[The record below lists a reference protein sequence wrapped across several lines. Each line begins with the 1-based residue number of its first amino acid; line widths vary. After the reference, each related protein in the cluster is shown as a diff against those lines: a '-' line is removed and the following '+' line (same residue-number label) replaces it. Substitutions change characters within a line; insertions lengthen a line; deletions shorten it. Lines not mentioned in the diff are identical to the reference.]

1 MGFKKNK
8 MIELKS
14 LKKLSILLIVLQ
26 SISFSTLNA
35 QNESPLNIQEKLDS
49 LKTSLNEVTIMEL
62 GGMVKISEEV
72 KGFENDKFLSLDEFQ
87 FDLSSVIMDPETKLY
102 ADDKKMIQLIVFPKK
117 VAIETKIHSEGL
129 IAISS
134 EDFMSRK
141 LRFDNENYAFYDSS
155 NKKLRPEEAE
165 EKFKSGIYK
174 VEAFV
179 NDNDVFKLAYLTK
192 IKEEK
197 MQEMM
202 QNLQNQST
210 SFDAALK
217 GKPLPDFVFKDILGN
232 TYTPEDIKGKVVVIN
247 FWFMSCAPCIEEM
260 PELNKLVE
268 EYENNNDVLFLALTL
283 DEKGPMLNKF
293 LETNVFNYNI
303 VPDSKDYIMKKL
315 QVPTFPTHIVLDK
328 NSNVMFTF
336 AGSELRVTEF
346 IKSSIDYYLE

>member
-1 MGFKKNK
+1 
-8 MIELKS
+8 MIELKN
-14 LKKLSILLIVLQ
+14 LYILIIVLK

-35 QNESPLNIQEKLDS
+35 QNNNPLNVQEKLDS

-62 GGMVKISEEV
+62 GGMVKMSEEI

-87 FDLSSVIMDPETKLY
+87 SRLQYILMDPETKLY
-102 ADDKKMIQLIVFPKK
+102 ADDKKQIRLIIFPTETT
-117 VAIETKIHSEGL
+117 IETKIHSKGL

-165 EKFKSGIYK
+165 EKFKSGVYK

-192 IKEEK
+192 FTQEEL
-197 MQEMM
+197 QEMM
-202 QNLQNQST
+202 ETYQNQSA

-283 DEKGPMLNKF
+283 DEKGSMLNKF

-303 VPDSKDYIMKKL
+303 IPDSQDYIMNKL
-315 QVPTFPTHIVLDK
+315 QVNSFPTHIVLDK
-328 NSNVMFTF
+328 NSNVVFTF
-336 AGSELRVTEF
+336 SGYTPQVGEL
-346 IKSSIDYYLE
+346 IKSSIISFLEK

>member
-1 MGFKKNK
+1 
-8 MIELKS
+8 MIQLKS

-26 SISFSTLNA
+26 SISFSTLNS
-35 QNESPLNIQEKLDS
+35 QNKSPQEKLDS

-62 GGMVKISEEV
+62 GGMVKMSEEI

-87 FDLSSVIMDPETKLY
+87 SRLQYILMDPETKLY
-102 ADDKKMIQLIVFPKK
+102 ADDKKQIRLIIFPTETT
-117 VAIETKIHSEGL
+117 IETKIHSKGL

-247 FWFMSCAPCIEEM
+247 FWFINCAPCVEEM
-260 PELNKLVE
+260 PELNKLVK
-268 EYENNNDVLFLALTL
+268 EYENNKDVLFLALTL
-283 DEKGPMLNKF
+283 DEKGSMLNKF

-303 VPDSKDYIMKKL
+303 IPDSQDYIMNKL
-315 QVPTFPTHIVLDK
+315 QVNSFPTHIVLDK
-328 NSNVMFTF
+328 NSNVVFTF
-336 AGSELRVTEF
+336 SGYTPQVGEL
-346 IKSSIDYYLE
+346 IKSSIISFLEK

>member
-1 MGFKKNK
+1 

-26 SISFSTLNA
+26 SISFSTLNS
-35 QNESPLNIQEKLDS
+35 QNKSPQEKLDS

-62 GGMVKISEEV
+62 GGMVKLSQEI

-87 FDLSSVIMDPETKLY
+87 SELSSVIMDPETKLY
-102 ADDKKMIQLIVFPKK
+102 ADDMKMIQLIVFPKK

-129 IAISS
+129 IAISY

-141 LRFDNENYAFYDSS
+141 LRFDNKNYAFYDSS

-165 EKFKSGIYK
+165 EKFKSGVYK

-192 IKEEK
+192 FTQEEL
-197 MQEMM
+197 QEMM
-202 QNLQNQST
+202 ETFQNQSA

-247 FWFMSCAPCIEEM
+247 LWFISCAPCIEEM
-260 PELNKLVE
+260 PELNKLVK
-268 EYENNNDVLFLALTL
+268 EYENNDAVLFLALAL
-283 DEKGPMLNKF
+283 DEKGPRLNTF
-293 LETNVFNYNI
+293 LETHVFNYNI
-303 VPDSKDYIMKKL
+303 VPDSQDYIIKKL
-315 QVPTFPTHIVLDK
+315 QINSFPTHIVLDK
-328 NSNVMFTF
+328 NSNVVFTLSGF
-336 AGSELRVTEF
+336 TPGVGEL
-346 IKSSIDYYLE
+346 IKSSINSFLEK

>member
-1 MGFKKNK
+1 
-8 MIELKS
+8 MIQLKS

-26 SISFSTLNA
+26 SISFSTLNS
-35 QNESPLNIQEKLDS
+35 QNKSPQEKLDS

-62 GGMVKISEEV
+62 GGMVKISQET

-87 FDLSSVIMDPETKLY
+87 SELQNVIMDPETKLY
-102 ADDKKMIQLIVFPKK
+102 ADDKKTIQLIVFPKK

-165 EKFKSGIYK
+165 EKFKSGVYK

-192 IKEEK
+192 FTQEEL
-197 MQEMM
+197 QEMM
-202 QNLQNQST
+202 ETYQNQSA

-247 FWFMSCAPCIEEM
+247 LWFISCAPCIEEM
-260 PELNKLVE
+260 PELNKLVK
-268 EYENNNDVLFLALTL
+268 EYENNDAVLFLALAL
-283 DEKGPMLNKF
+283 DEKGPRLNTF
-293 LETNVFNYNI
+293 LETHVFNYNI
-303 VPDSKDYIMKKL
+303 VPDSQDYIIKKL
-315 QVPTFPTHIVLDK
+315 QTNSFPTHMVLDK
-328 NSNVMFTF
+328 NSNVVFTLSGF
-336 AGSELRVTEF
+336 TPGVGEL
-346 IKSSIDYYLE
+346 IKSSINSFLEK

>member
-1 MGFKKNK
+1 M
-8 MIELKS
+8 ELKN
-14 LKKLSILLIVLQ
+14 LKKLSILLIILQ

-35 QNESPLNIQEKLDS
+35 QNNNPLNVQEKLDS

-62 GGMVKISEEV
+62 GGMVKISEET

-87 FDLSSVIMDPETKLY
+87 SRLQYILMDPETKLF
-102 ADDKKMIQLIVFPKK
+102 ADDKKQIRLIIFPTETT
-117 VAIETKIHSEGL
+117 IETKIHSEGL

-165 EKFKSGIYK
+165 EKFKSGMYK

-202 QNLQNQST
+202 QNLQNQSA
-210 SFDAALK
+210 SFDAAFK
-217 GKPLPDFVFKDILGN
+217 GKPLPDFIFKDILGN
-232 TYTPEDIKGKVVVIN
+232 TYTPEDIKGKVVIIN
-247 FWFMSCAPCIEEM
+247 LWFINCAPCVEEM
-260 PELNKLVE
+260 PELNKLVK
-268 EYENNNDVLFLALTL
+268 EYENNKDVLFLALTL
-283 DEKGPMLNKF
+283 DEKGPSLNKF
-293 LETNVFNYNI
+293 LDTHVFNYNI
-303 VPDSKDYIMKKL
+303 VPDSQDYIMNKL
-315 QVPTFPTHIVLDK
+315 QVNSFPTHIVLDK
-328 NSNVMFTF
+328 NSNVVFTLSYYTPQV
-336 AGSELRVTEF
+336 GEL
-346 IKSSIDYYLE
+346 IKSTINSFLEK

>member
-1 MGFKKNK
+1 
-8 MIELKS
+8 MIELKN
-14 LKKLSILLIVLQ
+14 LYILIIVLQ

-35 QNESPLNIQEKLDS
+35 QNNNPLNVQEKLDS

-62 GGMVKISEEV
+62 GGMVKISEEM
-72 KGFENDKFLSLDEFQ
+72 KGFENDNFLSLNEFQ
-87 FDLSSVIMDPETKLY
+87 SRLQYILMDPETKLF
-102 ADDKKMIQLIVFPKK
+102 ADDKKQIRLIIFPTETT
-117 VAIETKIHSEGL
+117 IETKIHSEGL

-165 EKFKSGIYK
+165 EKFKSGMYN

-197 MQEMM
+197 TQEMM
-202 QNLQNQST
+202 QNLQNQSA

-247 FWFMSCAPCIEEM
+247 LWFISCAPCIEEM
-260 PELNKLVE
+260 PELNKLVK
-268 EYENNNDVLFLALTL
+268 EYENNDAVLFLALAL
-283 DEKGPMLNKF
+283 DEKGPRLNKF
-293 LETNVFNYNI
+293 LETHVFNYNI
-303 VPDSKDYIMKKL
+303 VPDSQDYIIKKL
-315 QVPTFPTHIVLDK
+315 QTNSFPTHIVLDK
-328 NSNVMFTF
+328 NSNVVFT
-336 AGSELRVTEF
+336 LRGYTPQVGDL
-346 IKSSIDYYLE
+346 IKSSVSSFLEK

>member
-1 MGFKKNK
+1 

-26 SISFSTLNA
+26 SISFSTLNS
-35 QNESPLNIQEKLDS
+35 QNKSPQEKLDS

-62 GGMVKISEEV
+62 GGMVKLSQEI

-87 FDLSSVIMDPETKLY
+87 SELQNVIMDPETKLY
-102 ADDKKMIQLIVFPKK
+102 ADDKKIIQLIVFPKK

-165 EKFKSGIYK
+165 EKFKSGVYK

-192 IKEEK
+192 FTQEEL
-197 MQEMM
+197 QEMM
-202 QNLQNQST
+202 EMFQNQSA

-247 FWFMSCAPCIEEM
+247 LWFISCAPCIEEM
-260 PELNKLVE
+260 PELNKLVK
-268 EYENNNDVLFLALTL
+268 EYENNDAVLFLALAL
-283 DEKGPMLNKF
+283 DEKGPRLNTF
-293 LETNVFNYNI
+293 LETHVFNYNI
-303 VPDSKDYIMKKL
+303 VPDSQDYIIKKL
-315 QVPTFPTHIVLDK
+315 QINSFPTHIVLDK
-328 NSNVMFTF
+328 NSNVVFTLSGF
-336 AGSELRVTEF
+336 TPGVGEL
-346 IKSSIDYYLE
+346 IKSSINSFLEK

>member
-1 MGFKKNK
+1 

-26 SISFSTLNA
+26 SISFSTLNS
-35 QNESPLNIQEKLDS
+35 QNKSPQEKLDS

-62 GGMVKISEEV
+62 GGMVKLSQEI

-87 FDLSSVIMDPETKLY
+87 SELSSVIMDPETKLY
-102 ADDKKMIQLIVFPKK
+102 ADDMKTIQLIVFPKK

-129 IAISS
+129 IAISY

-165 EKFKSGIYK
+165 EKFKSGVYK

-192 IKEEK
+192 FTQEEL
-197 MQEMM
+197 QEMM
-202 QNLQNQST
+202 ETFQNQSA

-247 FWFMSCAPCIEEM
+247 LWFISCAPCIEEM
-260 PELNKLVE
+260 PELNKLVK
-268 EYENNNDVLFLALTL
+268 EYENNDAVLFLALAL
-283 DEKGPMLNKF
+283 DEKGPRLNTF
-293 LETNVFNYNI
+293 LETHVFNYNI
-303 VPDSKDYIMKKL
+303 VPDSQDYIIKKL
-315 QVPTFPTHIVLDK
+315 QINSFPTHIVLDK
-328 NSNVMFTF
+328 NSNVVFTLSGF
-336 AGSELRVTEF
+336 TPGVGEL
-346 IKSSIDYYLE
+346 IKSSINSFLEK

>member
-1 MGFKKNK
+1 

-26 SISFSTLNA
+26 SISFSTLNSS
-35 QNESPLNIQEKLDS
+35 NKSPQEKLDS

-62 GGMVKISEEV
+62 GGMVKLSQEI

-87 FDLSSVIMDPETKLY
+87 SELSSVIMDPETKIY
-102 ADDKKMIQLIVFPKK
+102 ADDMKMIQLIVFPKK

-129 IAISS
+129 IAISY
-134 EDFMSRK
+134 EDFKSRK

-165 EKFKSGIYK
+165 EKFKSGVYK

-192 IKEEK
+192 FTQEEL
-197 MQEMM
+197 QEMM
-202 QNLQNQST
+202 ETYQNQSA

-247 FWFMSCAPCIEEM
+247 LWFISCAPCIEEM
-260 PELNKLVE
+260 PELNKLVK
-268 EYENNNDVLFLALTL
+268 EYENNDAVLFLALAL
-283 DEKGPMLNKF
+283 DEKGPRLNTF
-293 LETNVFNYNI
+293 LETHVFNYNI
-303 VPDSKDYIMKKL
+303 VPDSQDYIIKKL
-315 QVPTFPTHIVLDK
+315 QINSFPTHIVLDK
-328 NSNVMFTF
+328 NSNVVFTLSGF
-336 AGSELRVTEF
+336 TPGVGEL
-346 IKSSIDYYLE
+346 IKSSINSFLEK

>member
-1 MGFKKNK
+1 
-8 MIELKS
+8 MIELKN
-14 LKKLSILLIVLQ
+14 LYILIIVLK

-35 QNESPLNIQEKLDS
+35 QNKSPLNVQEKLDS

-62 GGMVKISEEV
+62 GGMVKMSEEI

-87 FDLSSVIMDPETKLY
+87 SRLQYILMDPETKLY
-102 ADDKKMIQLIVFPKK
+102 ADDKKQIRLIIFPTETT
-117 VAIETKIHSEGL
+117 IETKIHSKGL

-165 EKFKSGIYK
+165 EKFKSGVYK

-192 IKEEK
+192 FTQEEL
-197 MQEMM
+197 QEMM
-202 QNLQNQST
+202 ETYQNQSA

-247 FWFMSCAPCIEEM
+247 FWFINCAPCVEEM
-260 PELNKLVE
+260 PELNKLVK
-268 EYENNNDVLFLALTL
+268 EYENNKDVLFLALTL
-283 DEKGPMLNKF
+283 DEKGSMLNKF

-303 VPDSKDYIMKKL
+303 IPDSQDYIMNKL
-315 QVPTFPTHIVLDK
+315 QVNSFPTHIVLDK
-328 NSNVMFTF
+328 NSNVVFTF
-336 AGSELRVTEF
+336 SGYTPQVGEL
-346 IKSSIDYYLE
+346 IKSSIISFLEK

>member
-1 MGFKKNK
+1 
-8 MIELKS
+8 MIELKN
-14 LKKLSILLIVLQ
+14 LYILIIVLK

-35 QNESPLNIQEKLDS
+35 QNNNPLNVQEKLDS

-62 GGMVKISEEV
+62 GGMVKMSEEI

-87 FDLSSVIMDPETKLY
+87 SRLQYILMDPETKLY
-102 ADDKKMIQLIVFPKK
+102 ADDKKQIRLIIFPTETT
-117 VAIETKIHSEGL
+117 IETKIHSKGL

-268 EYENNNDVLFLALTL
+268 EYKNNNDVLFLALTL
-283 DEKGPMLNKF
+283 DEKGSMLNKF

-315 QVPTFPTHIVLDK
+315 QVPAFPTHIVLNK
-328 NSNVMFTF
+328 NSNVMFIF
-336 AGSELRVTEF
+336 AGYTPQVGEL
-346 IKSSIDYYLE
+346 IKNAVDYYLE

>member
-1 MGFKKNK
+1 MMEFKN
-8 MIELKS
+8 
-14 LKKLSILLIVLQ
+14 LKKLSILLIILQ

-35 QNESPLNIQEKLDS
+35 QNKSPLNVQEKLDS

-62 GGMVKISEEV
+62 GGMVKLSQEI

-87 FDLSSVIMDPETKLY
+87 SELSSVIMDPETKLY
-102 ADDKKMIQLIVFPKK
+102 ADDMKMIQLIVFPKK

-129 IAISS
+129 IAISY
-134 EDFMSRK
+134 EDFKSRK

-165 EKFKSGIYK
+165 EKFKSGVYK

-192 IKEEK
+192 FTQEEL
-197 MQEMM
+197 QEMM
-202 QNLQNQST
+202 ETYQNQSA

-247 FWFMSCAPCIEEM
+247 LWFISCAPCIEEM
-260 PELNKLVE
+260 PELNKLVK
-268 EYENNNDVLFLALTL
+268 EYENNDAVLFLALAL
-283 DEKGPMLNKF
+283 DEKGPRLNTF
-293 LETNVFNYNI
+293 LETHVFNYNI
-303 VPDSKDYIMKKL
+303 VPDSQDYIIKKL
-315 QVPTFPTHIVLDK
+315 QTNSFPTHIVLDK
-328 NSNVMFTF
+328 NSNVVFTLSGF
-336 AGSELRVTEF
+336 TPGVGEL
-346 IKSSIDYYLE
+346 IKSSINSFLEK

>member
-1 MGFKKNK
+1 
-8 MIELKS
+8 MIELKN
-14 LKKLSILLIVLQ
+14 LYILIIVLK

-35 QNESPLNIQEKLDS
+35 QNNNPLNVQEKLDS

-62 GGMVKISEEV
+62 GGMVKMSEEI

-87 FDLSSVIMDPETKLY
+87 SRLQYILMDPETKLY
-102 ADDKKMIQLIVFPKK
+102 ADDKKQIRLIIFPTETT
-117 VAIETKIHSEGL
+117 IETKIHSKGL

-165 EKFKSGIYK
+165 EKFKSGVYK

-192 IKEEK
+192 FTQEEL
-197 MQEMM
+197 QEMM
-202 QNLQNQST
+202 ETYQNQSA

-247 FWFMSCAPCIEEM
+247 FWFINCAPCVEEM
-260 PELNKLVE
+260 PELNKLVK
-268 EYENNNDVLFLALTL
+268 EYENNKDVLFLALTL
-283 DEKGPMLNKF
+283 DEKGSMLNKF

-303 VPDSKDYIMKKL
+303 IPDSQDYIMNKL
-315 QVPTFPTHIVLDK
+315 QVNSFPTHIVLDK
-328 NSNVMFTF
+328 NSNVVFTF
-336 AGSELRVTEF
+336 SGYTPQVGEL
-346 IKSSIDYYLE
+346 IKSSIISFLEK

>member
-1 MGFKKNK
+1 
-8 MIELKS
+8 MIELKN
-14 LKKLSILLIVLQ
+14 LYILIIVLK

-35 QNESPLNIQEKLDS
+35 QNNNPLNVQEKLDS

-62 GGMVKISEEV
+62 GGMVKMSEEI

-87 FDLSSVIMDPETKLY
+87 SRLQYILMDPETKLY
-102 ADDKKMIQLIVFPKK
+102 ADDKKQIRLIIFPTETT
-117 VAIETKIHSEGL
+117 IETKIHSKGL

-165 EKFKSGIYK
+165 EKFKSGVYK

-192 IKEEK
+192 FTQEEL
-197 MQEMM
+197 QEMM
-202 QNLQNQST
+202 ETYQNQSA

-247 FWFMSCAPCIEEM
+247 FWFMGCAPCVEEM
-260 PELNKLVE
+260 PELNKLVK

-283 DEKGPMLNKF
+283 DEKGSMLNKF

-303 VPDSKDYIMKKL
+303 IPDSQDYIMNKL
-315 QVPTFPTHIVLDK
+315 QVNSFPTHIVLDK
-328 NSNVMFTF
+328 NSNVVFTF
-336 AGSELRVTEF
+336 SGYTPQVGEL
-346 IKSSIDYYLE
+346 IKSSIISFLEK

>member
-1 MGFKKNK
+1 

-14 LKKLSILLIVLQ
+14 LKKLSILLIFLQ
-26 SISFSTLNA
+26 SISFSTLSA

-165 EKFKSGIYK
+165 EKFKSGVYK

-247 FWFMSCAPCIEEM
+247 FWFINCAPCVEEM
-260 PELNKLVE
+260 PELNKLVK
-268 EYENNNDVLFLALTL
+268 EYENNKDVLFLALTL

-328 NSNVMFTF
+328 NSNVVFTF
-336 AGSELRVTEF
+336 SGYTPQVGEL
-346 IKSSIDYYLE
+346 IKSSIISFLEK

>member
-1 MGFKKNK
+1 

-26 SISFSTLNA
+26 SISFSTLNS
-35 QNESPLNIQEKLDS
+35 QNKTPQEKLDS

-62 GGMVKISEEV
+62 GGMVKLSQEI

-87 FDLSSVIMDPETKLY
+87 SELSSVIMDPETKLY
-102 ADDKKMIQLIVFPKK
+102 ADDMKMIQLIVFPKK

-129 IAISS
+129 IAISY
-134 EDFMSRK
+134 EDFKSRK

-165 EKFKSGIYK
+165 EKFKSGVYK

-192 IKEEK
+192 FTQEEL
-197 MQEMM
+197 QEMM
-202 QNLQNQST
+202 ETYQSQSA

-247 FWFMSCAPCIEEM
+247 LWFISCAPCIEEM
-260 PELNKLVE
+260 PELNKLVK
-268 EYENNNDVLFLALTL
+268 EYENNDAVLFLALAL
-283 DEKGPMLNKF
+283 DEKGPRLNTF
-293 LETNVFNYNI
+293 LETHVFNYNI
-303 VPDSKDYIMKKL
+303 VPDSQDYIIKKL
-315 QVPTFPTHIVLDK
+315 QTNSFPTHIVLDK
-328 NSNVMFTF
+328 NSNVVFTLSGF
-336 AGSELRVTEF
+336 TPGVGEL
-346 IKSSIDYYLE
+346 IKSSINSFLEK